1 MGMTLDELQ
10 KWPPHIKALAD
21 AASKRGDASQGA
33 SGKVQAIV
41 DISTWQGDAADAA
54 KDAMKRSA
62 ARFDNAGFEATYVA
76 MHANKAYGDSQA
88 LADDI
93 GKFLADAAAPP
104 KVEIDPKTNAVTPP
118 DITGKTPDDIQKI
131 INKLKDL
138 HSRVTGLIARGE
150 MLDDDLARV
159 LDQGTGGHTLAQKQ
173 LSEETP
179 QQAQQ
184 DVHDVLAG
192 TATDEEK
199 ARVQAASTLSPEQI
213 EDRDAG
219 RPVQLTRSQQLVLG
233 QMNDQMKGMSIE
245 DIHRAERRL
254 GDNKSIVGNALQM
267 MSSNQYAFAKSERP
281 GEQGSTDKLA
291 TGGFNELPRS
301 VQEALN
307 DKSPGYNYVPLEHGQ
322 GRGVVTEGSILGNLD
337 RLSDVIKDGD
347 SGFQRGTELDQKL
360 MQRGA
365 DILHFE
371 NENKSSH
378 LGPADS
384 TIQNIFSSAGRD
396 HVVDH
401 NMFVKA
407 DGGRND
413 QFLGDLMR
421 HQFPDGGNAAGGLMS
436 WTHDS
441 VRPGPGIS
449 EEMARMSGETARAY
463 STYVMDQKDLNA
475 LPTSDDQGFGNR
487 GVKTL
492 GELSPGLAR
501 GMADGLVPY
510 AGIIAGG
517 DPKILGETPGFGDT
531 PDTQNAVDDGTMPK
545 AKALFRVLDTDKDA
559 AETLGSALYG
569 DSILSTNHYA
579 EEVKQH
585 GVGPAGDLSAAGRFR
600 GLADAGLAAAHDAQ
614 HYDASVTAEQKAKDL
629 QQMKEAAYGAITK
642 ILPVPADL
650 SPGFGIMTDA
660 LKSGILGSAP
670 DPSQLVTSIVPDL
683 SEARAQQQLVS
694 AYAATGVLRHDQIAP
709 ELLVPVDP
717 HQRVDPEHPVPMKVG
732 TLEEVRAV
740 IGPEGKLL
748 HPKLSA
754 DDYHT
759 YVDKAMLEVPPD
771 ARTSSKIQD
780 AYNSATKDIAAKPAE
795 SKGH

>member
-1 MGMTLDELQ
+1 MGMTLAELQ
-10 KWPPHIKALAD
+10 EWPPHIKALAD
-21 AASKRGDASQGA
+21 AASKRGDASQQA

-41 DISTWQGDAADAA
+41 DISTWQGDAGDAA
-54 KDAMKRSA
+54 RDAMKRSA
-62 ARFDNAGFEATYVA
+62 AQFDNAGFEAMYVA

-93 GKFLADAAAPP
+93 GKFLTDAAADPP
-104 KVEIDPKTNAVTPP
+104 VAIDPKTNTVTPP
-118 DITGKTPDDIQKI
+118 DITGKKPAEIQKI
-131 INKLKDL
+131 IDKLKDL

-173 LSEETP
+173 ITEGSPE
-179 QQAQQ
+179 QAEH

-199 ARVQAASTLSPEQI
+199 ARVQAASILSPEQI
-213 EDRDAG
+213 ADRDAG
-219 RPVQLTRSQQLVLG
+219 RPVQLTRSQQQVLG
-233 QMNDQMKGMSIE
+233 QLQAQMNGMSVE
-245 DIHRAERRL
+245 DIHRAEQRL
-254 GDNKSIVGNALQM
+254 GNNKAIIGNALQM
-267 MSSNQYAFAKSERP
+267 MGSNQYSYAKTELRP
-281 GEQGSTDKLA
+281 GAQGSTTELTTGGYDKLP
-291 TGGFNELPRS
+291 TS
-301 VQEALN
+301 VQNALN

-322 GRGVVTEGSILGNLD
+322 GRGVVTEGSVLGNLD

-347 SGFQRGTELDQKL
+347 PGFQHGTELDQKL

-371 NENKSSH
+371 NENKSAH

-441 VRPGPGIS
+441 VRPGPGVS

-517 DPKILGETPGFGDT
+517 DHKILGETPGFGDT

-545 AKALFRVLDTDKDA
+545 AKALFRVLDTDKEA
-559 AETLGSALYG
+559 AETLSGALYG
-569 DSILSTNHYA
+569 DSVLATNHYA

-585 GVGPAGDLSAAGRFR
+585 GVGPAGDLDQAGRFR

-660 LKSGILGSAP
+660 LKSTIVGSVP
-670 DPSQLVTSIVPDL
+670 DASQLATSIVPDL

-694 AYAATGVLRHDQIAP
+694 AYVATGVLRPDQIP
-709 ELLVPVDP
+709 SELLVPAG
-717 HQRVDPEHPVPMKVG
+717 PEHPGAMKVG
-732 TLEEVRAV
+732 TLEEVRNM
-740 IGPEGKLL
+740 KLPDGAQPHL
-748 HPKLSA
+748 TLRA

-759 YVDKAMLEVPPD
+759 LVDRAMHQVPPD
-771 ARTSSKIQD
+771 ARTFETIKN
-780 AYNSATKDIAAKPAE
+780 AYESAAKNIAIKPGEA
-795 SKGH
+795 KGN